1 MKPRVSV
8 LMAVYNAASYLQES
22 IESLL
27 GQTFT
32 DFELIAIDDASTD
45 TSLKILRQYAQK
57 DARIKVISLQEN
69 GGQGH
74 ARNEGLKIA
83 QGEYVCFVDSDDRLS
98 NDALEQMVAAFDAK
112 PQIGCVLFRLA
123 YTDSM
128 GKLIGYYPMDK
139 DYKAAGEKAF
149 ADSLTWKIHGV
160 YAVRADI
167 HHRYPYDT
175 TSHAYSD
182 DNTTR
187 LHYLASKEVV
197 ACAGIYYYRQ
207 HSQSVTHQVSIRR
220 FDYLLANASMKRQ
233 LLELGAAP
241 SLVSLYENERWKNL
255 VDVYLFYYLHRHE
268 LTSKER
274 KQGLETMYHTWQ
286 SMETHRLHHS
296 LCRKFGYMPLRPF
309 WQLFRLQEEAY
320 FFLRGIFGK
329 NVEA

>member
-8 LMAVYNAASYLQES
+8 LMAVYNAALYLQES

-45 TSLKILRQYAQK
+45 NSLDILRQYAQQ
-57 DARIKVISLQEN
+57 DARIKVISLREN
-69 GGQGH
+69 GGQGR

-98 NDALEQMVAAFDAK
+98 HDALAEVVATFDTDA
-112 PQIGCVLFRLA
+112 QIGCVLFRLA
-123 YTDSM
+123 YTDSL
-128 GKLIGYYPMDK
+128 GKLTGYYPMDK
-139 DYKAAGEKAF
+139 DYKATGEKAF

-167 HHRYPYDT
+167 HQCYPYDT

-187 LHYLASKEVV
+187 LHYLASKKVV

-207 HSQSVTHQVSIRR
+207 HSQSVTHKVSLRR
-220 FDYLLANASMKRQ
+220 FDYLLANDSMKRQ

-241 SLVSLYENERWKNL
+241 SLVDLYENERWKNL

-268 LTSKER
+268 LTSEER
-274 KQGLETMYHTWQ
+274 KQGLETIHRTWQ
-286 SMETHRLHHS
+286 SVETYRLRHS
-296 LCRKFGYMPLRPF
+296 LRRKFGYMPLRPF
-309 WQLFRLQEEAY
+309 WPLFRLQEEAY

>member
-1 MKPRVSV
+1 
-8 LMAVYNAASYLQES
+8 MAVYNAALYLQES
-22 IESLL
+22 IKSLL

-32 DFELIAIDDASTD
+32 EFELIAINDASTD
-45 TSLKILRQYAQK
+45 TSLEILRQYAQK

-69 GGQGH
+69 GGQGR
-74 ARNEGLKIA
+74 ARNEGLKVA
-83 QGEYVCFVDSDDRLS
+83 QGEYVCFVDSDDYLS
-98 NDALEQMVAAFDAK
+98 NDALEQMVTAFEAK
-112 PQIGCVLFRLA
+112 PQIDCVLFRLA
-123 YTDSM
+123 YTNSL
-128 GKLIGYYPMDK
+128 GNLAGYYPMAK
-139 DYKAAGEKAF
+139 DYKATGEKAF
-149 ADSLTWKIHGV
+149 VDSLTWKIHGV

-207 HSQSVTHQVSIRR
+207 HSQSVTHQVSIHR

-233 LLELGAAP
+233 LLELGADS

-255 VDVYLFYYLHRHE
+255 VDVYLFYYLHRYE
-268 LTSKER
+268 LTSEER
-274 KQGLETMYHTWQ
+274 KQGLETIHRTWQ
-286 SMETHRLHHS
+286 GIETRRLRHS

-320 FFLRGIFGK
+320 FFLRGICGK
-329 NVEA
+329 NIEA

>member
-8 LMAVYNAASYLQES
+8 LMAVYNAALYLQES

-32 DFELIAIDDASTD
+32 EFELIAINDASTD
-45 TSLKILRQYAQK
+45 TSLEILRQYAQK

-69 GGQGH
+69 GGQGR
-74 ARNEGLKIA
+74 ARNEGLKVA

-98 NDALEQMVAAFDAK
+98 NDALEQMVTAFEAK
-112 PQIGCVLFRLA
+112 PQIGSVLFRLA
-123 YTDSM
+123 YTDSL
-128 GKLIGYYPMDK
+128 GKLTGYYPMDK
-139 DYKAAGEKAF
+139 GYKATGEKAF

-197 ACAGIYYYRQ
+197 ASAGIYYYRQ
-207 HSQSVTHQVSIRR
+207 HSQSVTHQVSIHR

-233 LLELGAAP
+233 LLELGADS

-268 LTSKER
+268 LTSEER
-274 KQGLETMYHTWQ
+274 KQGLETIHRTWQ
-286 SMETHRLHHS
+286 SIETRRLRHS

-309 WQLFRLQEEAY
+309 WPLFRLQEELY

-329 NVEA
+329 NIEA